1 MSGLA
6 AAHRLRQAGVEVTI
20 FEKNT
25 DVGGTWFENTYPGAR
40 VDVPNHLYSY
50 SFAQTTEW
58 PEFFSAQRHLLD
70 YFRWCADELGLREH
84 IRFGTEVTLA
94 EFDDERQV
102 WKVTVRADGVEET
115 REFNAVCSAVG
126 QLNRPHFPEIAGMD
140 RFAGPSFHSA
150 EWDDSVRLAGK
161 SVGVIG
167 TGASGA
173 QFIPAVAEQASE
185 LVVFQRTAPWLAPT
199 PNYHDAL
206 PEGVRW
212 IFGIAPEYAKWDR
225 LWLFWR
231 SHEGGLPAAKVDP
244 EWEPQERSVS
254 PINEMVR
261 LMLTEYL
268 RAEFPEDD
276 LFQKVVPDYP
286 PISKRIVRDNGI
298 WARTLRRD
306 NVELITDKIE
316 EITEKGVRTSDG
328 IEREFDVI
336 IYGTGFHASK
346 FLMPMKVTGRGGTDI
361 HERWGGDDARA
372 YLGITVPEFPN
383 LFLMYGPNTNIV
395 INGSII
401 YFSECEAHYIVECVR
416 LLLDTE
422 KQSLEVRGDVH
433 DEYNKLVDKTNLE
446 MAWGVS
452 NAHTW
457 YKNSKGRITQNWPFS
472 LIEYWERTR
481 EPDPAD
487 YVLR

>member
-1 MSGLA
+1 
-6 AAHRLRQAGVEVTI
+6 
-20 FEKNT
+20 
-25 DVGGTWFENTYPGAR
+25 
-40 VDVPNHLYSY
+40 
-50 SFAQTTEW
+50 
-58 PEFFSAQRHLLD
+58 
-70 YFRWCADELGLREH
+70 
-84 IRFGTEVTLA
+84 
-94 EFDDERQV
+94 
-102 WKVTVRADGVEET
+102 
-115 REFNAVCSAVG
+115 
-126 QLNRPHFPEIAGMD
+126 
-140 RFAGPSFHSA
+140 
-150 EWDDSVRLAGK
+150 
-161 SVGVIG
+161 
-167 TGASGA
+167 
-173 QFIPAVAEQASE
+173 
-185 LVVFQRTAPWLAPT
+185 
-199 PNYHDAL
+199 
-206 PEGVRW
+206 
-212 IFGIAPEYAKWDR
+212 
-225 LWLFWR
+225 
-231 SHEGGLPAAKVDP
+231 
-244 EWEPQERSVS
+244 
-254 PINEMVR
+254 
-261 LMLTEYL
+261 
-268 RAEFPEDD
+268 
-276 LFQKVVPDYP
+276 
-286 PISKRIVRDNGI
+286 
-298 WARTLRRD
+298 
-306 NVELITDKIE
+306 
-316 EITEKGVRTSDG
+316 
-328 IEREFDVI
+328 VI